1 MNTQTESKMQNKLA
15 KDYTYNTAEMVQ
27 LACMVYR
34 LHGYK
39 KTSEAQHWSQDEKDH
54 VYSNKELMQKYV
66 KDGFTINED
75 DVKRAESIKQHF
87 QGLIFSA
94 IGGFKNNYEE
104 NLFKLMNQ
112 ENVHPKQFGYLA
124 SLPHTLNIQEKR
136 EEQKEHDQE
145 IADRSKFVG
154 IKGNRKNFDVVIDS
168 VRFIQ
173 SRGFYV
179 ITMLEDNNVI
189 KTFNSNDG
197 DNEWMKKFL
206 TEGNKIKFS
215 ARIKDHS
222 VNKFTDGEET
232 IIHRIS
238 KKVIK

>member
-1 MNTQTESKMQNKLA
+1 M
-15 KDYTYNTAEMVQ
+15 
-27 LACMVYR
+27 
-34 LHGYK
+34 
-39 KTSEAQHWSQDEKDH
+39 
-54 VYSNKELMQKYV
+54 
-66 KDGFTINED
+66 
-75 DVKRAESIKQHF
+75 KRAESIKQHF

-136 EEQKEHDQE
+136 EEQKEHDQK